1 MGCSNN
7 MSTSGGCGC
16 GSSTSS
22 TAVAPPCAP
31 PCASAVAGNC
41 VEYMNAACTVMND
54 SIKEYSISKG
64 DSVESVL
71 QRLILAITNPACV
84 LANGTSYSPI
94 ALQSTNVTNSTITLA
109 WGASDNNVSGAPI
122 YEVQYKLNDP
132 SISTWTPLPQQNT
145 TTVTITGLLSM
156 QTYEIRVKPIFPNG
170 NNGACFSV
178 TIIVTT
184 L

>member
-109 WGASDNNVSGAPI
+109 WGVSDNNVSGAPI

-132 SISTWTPLPQQNT
+132 SISIWTPLPQQNT

-156 QTYEIRVKPIFPNG
+156 QTYEIRVKPIFPDG
-170 NNGACFSV
+170 NNSACYSV

>member
-7 MSTSGGCGC
+7 TSTSGGCGC

-22 TAVAPPCAP
+22 SAVAAPCAP

-54 SIKEYSISKG
+54 SIKEYGIQKG
-64 DSVESVL
+64 DTVESVL

-84 LANGTSYSPI
+84 TLNFAYSPI
-94 ALQSTNVTNSTITLA
+94 ALQSTNITNSTITVA
-109 WGASDNNVSGAPI
+109 WGASDDNPSGTPV

-132 SISTWTPLPQQNT
+132 GIPTWTLLPQQNT
-145 TTVTITGLLSM
+145 NTVTITGLLSM
-156 QTYEIRVKPIFPNG
+156 NSYEIRVLPVFPNG
-170 NNGACFSV
+170 NNSSCYSV

>member
-1 MGCSNN
+1 
-7 MSTSGGCGC
+7 
-16 GSSTSS
+16 
-22 TAVAPPCAP
+22 
-31 PCASAVAGNC
+31 
-41 VEYMNAACTVMND
+41 MNAACTVIND
-54 SIKEYSISKG
+54 SVKEYSISKG

-84 LANGTSYSPI
+84 LANGTAYSPI
-94 ALQSTNVTNSTITLA
+94 ALQSTNITNSSITVA
-109 WGASDNNVSGAPI
+109 WGASDSNISGAAV

-132 SISTWTPLPQQNT
+132 SISQWTLLPQQNT

-156 QTYEIRVKPIFPNG
+156 QSYEIRVKPIFPNG